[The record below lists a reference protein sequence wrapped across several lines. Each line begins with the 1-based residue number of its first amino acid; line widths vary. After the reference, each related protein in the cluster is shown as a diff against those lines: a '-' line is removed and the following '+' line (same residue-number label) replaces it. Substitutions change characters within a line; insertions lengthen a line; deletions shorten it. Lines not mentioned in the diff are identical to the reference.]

1 MSCGGAGQEVV
12 LEVKQV
18 FVVVSQQLMPL
29 EGGPQLFWHCAL
41 VVQVATHA
49 MSTGGG
55 PGATNFPRSG
65 MFGPESSPQPA
76 ANAIPKHIARAA
88 KI

>member
-18 FVVVSQQLMPL
+18 LVVVSQQLMPL

-49 MSTGGG
+49 MSGGGG
-55 PGATNFPRSG
+55 PGTMNFARSG
-65 MFGPESSPQPA
+65 LFGPESSPQPA
-76 ANAIPKHIARAA
+76 ANASPKHITSVA